1 MPGNGRKLPKLDYQH
16 AKHLTMVYDMRLKDK
31 PVLRYAYWGPHEWVT
46 NPSKDK
52 ALELSIKHNGDD
64 PNWRPP
70 GEFYKEGHILAIDKE
85 NVPVPQRTTGS
96 WLDFPCDSSP
106 QHPSRRSRK
115 TKSTRSSSGAS
126 SASSGPPSDPAERK
140 VRAALPCPALPCPAL
155 PCHYS
160 HSTGHTACRGF
171 CSPVCLPHAQEYEK
185 SQKMKKSQKK
195 RDARSMR
202 KLSKIASLITTGFA
216 HTEEQS
222 DSRAAEVRRAI
233 QTSADVVRE
242 DVEKAK
248 EVTKEVLAN
257 VIKGHREAA
266 EARLEAEE
274 QRLTDQEAAAD
285 KAAEEE
291 QAKQAKRQAKLE
303 EAKAKAKAKRALFE
317 ETRARE
323 QVEKAEREAI
333 TEAHNVALLASIS
346 KEVGAAVE
354 GEVGKVV
361 EAITEV
367 KKVVDNTNEAAVLAA
382 DAAVT
387 GASASKDAKEAVEA
401 LKCDLPEIVEARLTA
416 AMRKERTMNDL
427 ISIVDEKELNEG
439 LAQLKTE
446 VTRLG
451 QQRQQ
456 PPPVGQR
463 NAAGTRAGSAL
474 VRNSAPAPSTRSGA
488 TRSGAAAAT
497 TTTTTRKQAAAP
509 RERLPA
515 FKGELATL
523 VRQDVATLSCAKKS
537 EDGAWKVKIDILAKV
552 RRRPLP
558 PAAPRAAVHSRTTRT
573 CTRLLCSAHDPTRAF
588 RWRRCRS
595 CSCGRSRRTS
605 CWRPSP
611 PSSRASPPSWWAR
624 RPPTRTSS
632 SPPPS
637 PPSTP
642 STPRSRP
649 TRRRWSW
656 WRPGWCRRS
665 SR

>member
-1 MPGNGRKLPKLDYQH
+1 M
-16 AKHLTMVYDMRLKDK
+16 
-31 PVLRYAYWGPHEWVT
+31 
-46 NPSKDK
+46 
-52 ALELSIKHNGDD
+52 
-64 PNWRPP
+64 
-70 GEFYKEGHILAIDKE
+70 
-85 NVPVPQRTTGS
+85 
-96 WLDFPCDSSP
+96 
-106 QHPSRRSRK
+106 
-115 TKSTRSSSGAS
+115 
-126 SASSGPPSDPAERK
+126 
-140 VRAALPCPALPCPAL
+140 
-155 PCHYS
+155 
-160 HSTGHTACRGF
+160 
-171 CSPVCLPHAQEYEK
+171 CLPHAQEYEK

-242 DVEKAK
+242 DVEKVAK
-248 EVTKEVLAN
+248 DTKEVLAN
-257 VIKGHREAA
+257 VMLANREA
-266 EARLEAEE
+266 EKGRLEDEE
-274 QRLTDQEAAAD
+274 QRLTDQM
-285 KAAEEE
+285 
-291 QAKQAKRQAKLE
+291 
-303 EAKAKAKAKRALFE
+303 AKAKARRVLFE

-488 TRSGAAAAT
+488 TRSGAAAAAAA